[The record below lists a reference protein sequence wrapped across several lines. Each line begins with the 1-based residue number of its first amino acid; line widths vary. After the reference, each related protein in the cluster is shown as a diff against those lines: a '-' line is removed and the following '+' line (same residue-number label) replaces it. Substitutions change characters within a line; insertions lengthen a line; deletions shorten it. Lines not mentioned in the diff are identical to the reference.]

1 MNKIFNDDCLN
12 ILKQIPAETIDMVY
26 LDPPFYTQRKHSLS
40 SANGIR
46 YEFSDVWPSRVQY
59 IEYMEKRLLE
69 IKRVLKS
76 SGSIFLHCDTSAS
89 HYLRMLLDDIW
100 GEKNFRSE
108 IIWYYKRWSNSKQGL
123 LPAHQTIFFYS
134 KTDEYKFNRLYG
146 DYSSTTN
153 IDQIL
158 QMRERGA
165 QGKTVYKRNSDGE
178 IMAASEKKGVPL
190 ADVWEIPFLN
200 PKAKERT
207 GYPTQKPVELL
218 ERIIKISTDE
228 NDVIL
233 DPFCGSGTALVAAK
247 LQNRK
252 YIGVDV
258 NPEAV
263 ELCRQRLVKPYKT
276 QSKLLA
282 LGEDVY
288 KTKSNMELNI
298 LQQFD
303 CDIVQRNKGIDALT
317 KKHYLSAPAAIK
329 IQKKDETFGQAV
341 NLLYNA
347 SLKRHCVFMI
357 LITYEYDWGKKY
369 MVPDN
374 MIVINNYE
382 SQMLQY
388 INEKIHQLEQG
399 IV

>member
-153 IDQIL
+153 IYQIL
-158 QMRERGA
+158 QMR
-165 QGKTVYKRNSDGE
+165 
-178 IMAASEKKGVPL
+178 
-190 ADVWEIPFLN
+190 
-200 PKAKERT
+200 
-207 GYPTQKPVELL
+207 
-218 ERIIKISTDE
+218 
-228 NDVIL
+228 
-233 DPFCGSGTALVAAK
+233 
-247 LQNRK
+247 
-252 YIGVDV
+252 
-258 NPEAV
+258 
-263 ELCRQRLVKPYKT
+263 
-276 QSKLLA
+276 
-282 LGEDVY
+282 
-288 KTKSNMELNI
+288 
-298 LQQFD
+298 
-303 CDIVQRNKGIDALT
+303 
-317 KKHYLSAPAAIK
+317 
-329 IQKKDETFGQAV
+329 
-341 NLLYNA
+341 
-347 SLKRHCVFMI
+347 
-357 LITYEYDWGKKY
+357 
-369 MVPDN
+369 
-374 MIVINNYE
+374 
-382 SQMLQY
+382 
-388 INEKIHQLEQG
+388 
-399 IV
+399 